1 MKCMPS
7 ATSDL
12 PEPSACPDHVS
23 PTMMDEGLF
32 LMGPQLDAAR
42 FDPADE
48 RLVGFFL
55 RKVRVLIVELAGKC
69 AELARLMRA
78 GCVGKLCDL
87 ALGGRDVD
95 RCCRRWLCSD
105 KVAPRTGSARATK
118 RADLLARRLSHREFA
133 FSSSKCSAAQPDDAS
148 TAQEWHADTACSS
161 LQSDSGPSIRTVPL
175 HRTSHP

>member
-1 MKCMPS
+1 
-7 ATSDL
+7 
-12 PEPSACPDHVS
+12 
-23 PTMMDEGLF
+23 
-32 LMGPQLDAAR
+32 MGPQLDAAR

-95 RCCRRWLCSD
+95 RCAVVRSD
-105 KVAPRTGSARATK
+105 KSRSSYRFARATK
-118 RADLLARRLSHREFA
+118 RADLLAR
-133 FSSSKCSAAQPDDAS
+133 P
-148 TAQEWHADTACSS
+148 T
-161 LQSDSGPSIRTVPL
+161 QSPRIRIQFFEV
-175 HRTSHP
+175 